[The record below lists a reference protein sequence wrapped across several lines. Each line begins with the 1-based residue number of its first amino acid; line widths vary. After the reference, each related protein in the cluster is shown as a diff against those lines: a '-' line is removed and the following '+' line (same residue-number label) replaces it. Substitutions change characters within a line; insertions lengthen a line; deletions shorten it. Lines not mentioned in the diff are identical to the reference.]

1 MFLNPQIKL
10 IYIGPAELPSTVIF
24 ILKLRFG
31 DLERSRSTGVDLEI
45 VLCGYNTIK
54 MNSGDK
60 FNVVI
65 AFEIS
70 VVVLE

>member
-1 MFLNPQIKL
+1 MHYVGTTFTMKMNSNDKTLCDNIVNKQHIN
-10 IYIGPAELPSTVIF
+10 V
-24 ILKLRFG
+24 LKLPQ
-31 DLERSRSTGVDLEI
+31 DLEI

-70 VVVLE
+70 A